1 MSWHYLQ
8 EGEAVSWGGSSLDGA
23 PSALLKLIPTQETSC
38 FHDKPMAVFHR
49 FQSGMTLQRS
59 TALSGKAELTW
70 FQGAF
75 PVRTYHQPVDPEEVV
90 SPVHARDYGSSSQ
103 GSSAKYSRD
112 THSSKTARSSGKT
125 GFKPY
130 SVTLPRWGTMR
141 RGACFRL
148 RMLEHDTSVKECGS
162 LPIIGT
168 PLKQQSRRSATF
180 LRGSVLTPLEMCPK
194 GFLPNPQWVE
204 KLMGW
209 PVGWTDL
216 QPLETDKF
224 QQWQSSH
231 GKC

>member
-1 MSWHYLQ
+1 MSWHFLQ
-8 EGEAVSWGGSSLDGA
+8 EGEAASWGGSSLDGA
-23 PSALLKLIPTQETSC
+23 PSALLKLIPMQEASC
-38 FHDKPMAVFHR
+38 SQDKPMAVFHR
-49 FQSGMTLQRS
+49 FRSGMTLQRS
-59 TALSGKAELTW
+59 TALSGEAELTW
-70 FQGAF
+70 FQGDF
-75 PVRTYHQPVDPEEVV
+75 PVRTYRQPVDPDEVV
-90 SPVHARDYGSSSQ
+90 SPVRGLDCGPNSQ
-103 GSSAKYSRD
+103 GSSAKYNRD
-112 THSSKTARSSGKT
+112 MHSSKTARLSGQT
-125 GFKPY
+125 GCKPS

-162 LPIIGT
+162 LPTIGT
-168 PLKQQSRRSATF
+168 PIKTQRRRSDLFA
-180 LRGSVLTPLEMCPK
+180 RNSPKNPLEMCPK
-194 GFLPNPQWVE
+194 GFLPHPQWVE